1 MIFSDPYVQEIICQ
15 ILNKPP
21 SPSLN
26 IPIQKNMIGQIQEQR
41 RVLEDIRSKNLLP
54 YILKLSALENE
65 IKSMN
70 HSKYE
75 EEIEKIF
82 EQSKLH

>member
-15 ILNKPP
+15 ILNKTP

-26 IPIQKNMIGQIQEQR
+26 IPTQKNMVGQIQEQR
-41 RVLEDIRSKNLLP
+41 RVLEDIKSKNLLP

>member
-1 MIFSDPYVQEIICQ
+1 MYNNKTYETHIITSPNKRDVAVQRVYKILEEI
-15 ILNKPP
+15 K
-21 SPSLN
+21 
-26 IPIQKNMIGQIQEQR
+26 
-41 RVLEDIRSKNLLP
+41 SKNLLP

-82 EQSKLH
+82 SESKQR